1 MLRRLQSSPILGV
14 YVRPWSTYPCGGG
27 KESGSST
34 LMVDLA
40 LHDLGGASTAAIF
53 PNTGNLHFSLNSLLF
68 VPSDFSSLAL
78 SSLLHFSYLINHP
91 HLLLPLALDNTKL
104 GNLIPSAP
112 PWTIICP
119 TKLGVPYFIVRT
131 PRFDLG
137 ATAISICIIA
147 YPDMKHL
154 ILHFDFPSE
163 NLIPVR
169 AFYKRPIVHIHKVQ
183 LKQLSF
189 PFFPSFVPICNLHIP
204 LTSEH
209 SPNPTSNRPLLT
221 MEELTNNLSANLN
234 LTEIET
240 KIHSFAEPSEL
251 PEDENREE
259 PSSFL
264 AVKLL
269 TTRHFNPEAFKKQ
282 LKEMWPERFSINVLE
297 KEPNFFTVEFGC
309 FGDRRRV
316 LIGQSWHFDFKLIVI
331 SPLEVG
337 SVVTVKML
345 TSTPTR
351 LCPHVTHPV
360 SLAPPS
366 PRPPTN
372 HIISEP
378 SFNDPS
384 SEYGV
389 QYLHQPRT
397 TPVGCYMTQVPQQN
411 TFIRDINGS
420 NVVPSF
426 SAWPTSSNV
435 VDLDSPSQSRRSV
448 PPSAYPILHDQN
460 TNINNSMSVPEQV
473 APSNPIVAAPAIT
486 NANISDATGYT
497 VPVSQAFATIMAD
510 LNANQPLHFV
520 YPLQPQLPLLAAAI
534 SQSVPLAL
542 TRLNFQGQQSHTQ
555 EHIDWVISNAEWD
568 SLFPK
573 HFLLHEDYF
582 GSDHRPL
589 ILNLHQLQSTQR
601 HSNQFFFD
609 KLWLAE
615 PDFEDCLTQA
625 WSSNHQSNTNNT
637 IVNLAEKLKHCSKH
651 FTEWKKSLGPSISSK
666 IKEIQHTL
674 KQSWHC
680 RNEFLHHQKRII
692 PALMIQTTSDYLNL
706 YQQNN
711 MNSATPGAHHSL
723 LAAAPH
729 GKLPNF
735 NLKLTVD
742 AAQDINSNMT
752 GFGLALFNSEGNMLL
767 SVSKP
772 WTGAHSAL
780 LMEAHALTYALS
792 WCHQRCIQPDLIV
805 SDCKVLVDY
814 ICSEA
819 SHHLLL
825 NRFAKEITNF
835 LSCIPNAK
843 LMHISREQNEM
854 AHTLAKF
861 ALGLV
866 QEVYW
871 KDHTFICN
879 L

>member
-1 MLRRLQSSPILGV
+1 MFRRLSSSSPIFGV
-14 YVRPWSTYPCGGG
+14 CVRPWSTNPCGGG
-27 KESGSST
+27 KESGSSS

-40 LHDLGGASTAAIF
+40 LHDLGEASTADLF
-53 PNTGNLHFSLNSLLF
+53 PNSSNLHLSLNSFPF

-78 SSLLHFSYLINHP
+78 SSLLHFSYFINHP

-119 TKLGVPYFIVRT
+119 TKLGVPYFMIRT
-131 PRFDLG
+131 PRFVLG
-137 ATAISICIIA
+137 ATANSICIIA

-154 ILHFDFPSE
+154 FLYLDFPWE
-163 NLIPVR
+163 NLIHV
-169 AFYKRPIVHIHKVQ
+169 
-183 LKQLSF
+183 
-189 PFFPSFVPICNLHIP
+189 PS
-204 LTSEH
+204 
-209 SPNPTSNRPLLT
+209 
-221 MEELTNNLSANLN
+221 
-234 LTEIET
+234 
-240 KIHSFAEPSEL
+240 
-251 PEDENREE
+251 
-259 PSSFL
+259 
-264 AVKLL
+264 
-269 TTRHFNPEAFKKQ
+269 TR
-282 LKEMWPERFSINVLE
+282 
-297 KEPNFFTVEFGC
+297 
-309 FGDRRRV
+309 
-316 LIGQSWHFDFKLIVI
+316 
-331 SPLEVG
+331 
-337 SVVTVKML
+337 
-345 TSTPTR
+345 TR
-351 LCPHVTHPV
+351 LRTHVTHPV

-389 QYLHQPRT
+389 QYFHQPRT

-411 TFIRDINGS
+411 TFIRDINGA
-420 NVVPSF
+420 NVSPSF

-435 VDLDSPSQSRRSV
+435 VDLDSPSQSHRSV
-448 PPSAYPILHDQN
+448 PPLAYPILNDQN
-460 TNINNSMSVPEQV
+460 THINSSLCVPEQV
-473 APSNPIVAAPAIT
+473 APSNPIVATPAIT
-486 NANISDATGYT
+486 NAMNTSDATGYT
-497 VPVSQAFATIMAD
+497 VPVSQAFATIMVD
-510 LNANQPLHFV
+510 LNANQPLHFAV
-520 YPLQPQLPLLAAAI
+520 GSSSSPTTASTSGRRYK
-534 SQSVPLAL
+534 
-542 TRLNFQGQQSHTQ
+542 
-555 EHIDWVISNAEWD
+555 
-568 SLFPK
+568 PK
-573 HFLLHEDYF
+573 RPPSINEIEFHYF

-601 HSNQFFFD
+601 HNNRFFFD

-615 PDFEDCLTQA
+615 PNFEDCLTQA
-625 WSSNHQSNTNNT
+625 WSSNHQSNTNDP

-651 FTEWKKSLGPSISSK
+651 FSEWKKSLGPSISSK
-666 IKEIQHTL
+666 IREIQHTL

-692 PALMIQTTSDYLNL
+692 PALMIQTTSDYLDL

-711 MNSATPGAHHSL
+711 MTSATSRAHPSL
-723 LAAAPH
+723 SAAAPH
-729 GKLPNF
+729 GNLPTF

-742 AAQDINSNMT
+742 AAQNINFNMT
-752 GFGLALFNSEGNMLL
+752 GFGMALYNNEGNMLL
-767 SVSKP
+767 SVATP
-772 WTGAHSAL
+772 WTGTHSAL

-792 WCHQRCIQPDLIV
+792 WCHQRSIQPDLIV

-835 LSCIPNAK
+835 LSYIPNAK

-871 KDHTFICN
+871 KDHKFICN